1 MRTKNIKARSLQ
13 LLSQVS
19 QLCWACGGF
28 LACAAPLA
36 ASSWGTS
43 EKSSARA
50 FLPSKLQVKLPSQVR
65 AGLSIPSGIASWL
78 MFAVEVSALGLL
90 SALGNSK
97 WL

>member
-1 MRTKNIKARSLQ
+1 M
-13 LLSQVS
+13 LSQG
-19 QLCWACGGF
+19 L
-28 LACAAPLA
+28 
-36 ASSWGTS
+36 
-43 EKSSARA
+43 